1 MNIVSVKFKNN
12 ECFIPEVLVSA
23 KAMNQGLERLKP
35 QLAAAKV
42 EPRGKVVIGSIQ
54 GDLHDIGKNIVGML
68 LQGAGYE
75 IIDLGADVPVQK
87 FVDAA
92 KERQADVVGMSSL
105 LTTTM
110 VNMHS
115 VVSGLEGAGIRPDVK
130 VIIGGAP
137 VTPAF
142 AEQIGADGYA
152 PDAASAIDLVDGLL
166 GKQPRERNS
175 EVKEK
180 KGRDIMN
187 LAKRAPILGILAG
200 IALIIVGFINKNN
213 ALLIVG
219 AVLIAFGIF
228 RQFQK

>member
-1 MNIVSVKFKNN
+1 MTIYEQIAEEVQKGDAEAAGELIAQALDGGETAERILYDGLVEGMNIVSEKFKNN
-12 ECFIPEVLVSA
+12 ECFIPEVLISA
-23 KAMNQGLERLKP
+23 KAMNQGLKRLKP

-110 VNMHS
+110 VNMQS
-115 VVSGLEGAGIRPDVK
+115 VVSGLEEAGMRPDVK

-166 GKQPRERNS
+166 GKQPRQRFIK
-175 EVKEK
+175 VK
-180 KGRDIMN
+180 RS
-187 LAKRAPILGILAG
+187 RS
-200 IALIIVGFINKNN
+200 IA
-213 ALLIVG
+213 
-219 AVLIAFGIF
+219 
-228 RQFQK
+228 